1 MNKKQLTP
9 KEITKIA
16 MMAAL
21 VFVATYSLK
30 VPSLH
35 GYTHLGDCMIFIS
48 VLLLGGKKGAISGA
62 IWASLADLVGGYMI
76 WIVPTFC
83 IKFIMAI
90 IMGIIVEKI
99 IVNAKFNWII
109 GACIGGIFQIIAY
122 TLVKIPLFGMAYA
135 IAGIYGLTLQT
146 ISGVVIS
153 IFVITILSKANVI
166 NKLREV

>member
-1 MNKKQLTP
+1 
-9 KEITKIA
+9 
-16 MMAAL
+16 
-21 VFVATYSLK
+21 
-30 VPSLH
+30 
-35 GYTHLGDCMIFIS
+35 
-48 VLLLGGKKGAISGA
+48 
-62 IWASLADLVGGYMI
+62 MI

>member
-62 IWASLADLVGGYMI
+62 IGASLADLVGGYMI

-135 IAGIYGLTLQT
+135 ITGIYGLTLQT